1 MYRDALGL
9 YHTPCSVNEMFSD
22 DEVIYNN
29 SLIYPNTLIRMSRL
43 LLFVRIVRKNPPFVS
58 NLLLQA
64 TFGEDSWAA
73 CLQHDLKWLAVS
85 EKFRLCSDFSLVQW
99 VGFFRSHAES
109 ANAIRKHCM
118 SPWANI
124 STHNAAIRVVGLNHT
139 HRCERCS
146 YGCDSNQ
153 QMALHLF
160 KHHGIKDIIRTYVS
174 GTRCPIC
181 LKEFWVRE
189 VLLNHIRRGRTPCKR
204 QVMLRGP
211 VLSLSQAD
219 ELDAEL
225 RTFYQRQHRRGLRRH
240 AVEAPCIR
248 AHGPKMCFIFGPVQ
262 M

>member
-1 MYRDALGL
+1 
-9 YHTPCSVNEMFSD
+9 
-22 DEVIYNN
+22 
-29 SLIYPNTLIRMSRL
+29 
-43 LLFVRIVRKNPPFVS
+43 
-58 NLLLQA
+58 
-64 TFGEDSWAA
+64 
-73 CLQHDLKWLAVS
+73 
-85 EKFRLCSDFSLVQW
+85 
-99 VGFFRSHAES
+99 
-109 ANAIRKHCM
+109 M

-174 GTRCPIC
+174 GTRCPVC
-181 LKEFWVRE
+181 LKEFWQRE
-189 VLLNHIRRGRTPCKR
+189 VLLNHVRRGRTPCKR

-219 ELDAEL
+219 ELDLEL
-225 RTFYQRQHRRGLRRH
+225 RSFYQRQHRRGLRRH

-248 AHGPKMCFIFGPVQ
+248 EHGPKMRFIAHPVQ
-262 M
+262 MLGV